1 MDSRIISDVKNRTGN
16 FVDVQGGF
24 PHGTG
29 YERTVNAWPALQSLP
44 APADADKDGMPDE
57 WERKNKLN
65 PQDPN
70 DASVVSLHSYFTNL
84 EVYINGL
91 APAAEK

>member
-1 MDSRIISDVKNRTGN
+1 
-16 FVDVQGGF
+16 QGGF

-44 APADADKDGMPDE
+44 APADADRDGMPDE

-70 DASVVSLHSYFTNL
+70 DASAFSLHRYFTNL
-84 EVYINGL
+84 EVYINDL
-91 APAAEK
+91 VTATEK